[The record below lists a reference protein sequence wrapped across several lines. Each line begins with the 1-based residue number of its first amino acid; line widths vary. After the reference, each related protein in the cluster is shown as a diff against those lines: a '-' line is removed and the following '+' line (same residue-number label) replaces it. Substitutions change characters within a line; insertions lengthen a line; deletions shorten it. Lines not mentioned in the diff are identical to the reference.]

1 MNSSAESRH
10 LAAFLLLIVPGFML
24 LGLAGCGGAPRDLS
38 RDEARLVAWWCEDWA
53 RGIARESGEL
63 RTVGGSVALGR
74 IADWV
79 DTRTVTTTR
88 HHLASRRQ
96 RWPVVRG
103 FLGSGA
109 LTTTDEGLLVLGSA
123 ASGETASLAQQ
134 VADREN
140 QDRRTVEVLCLTFAQ
155 TDDALTRHLK
165 EAFRTARRAGD
176 AAVLG
181 LAVP

>member
-1 MNSSAESRH
+1 MNSRAEFRV
-10 LAAFLLLIVPGFML
+10 AAAWLLPVLML

-63 RTVGGSVALGR
+63 RTVDGSVALSR

-79 DTRTVTTTR
+79 DTRTVTATR
-88 HHLASRRQ
+88 HHLTRRRQ
-96 RWPVVRG
+96 RWAVVRG
-103 FLGSGA
+103 FLGSGT
-109 LTTTDEGLLVLGSA
+109 LTTTDDGLLVLSTT

-134 VADREN
+134 IADAEN
-140 QDRRTVEVLCLTFAQ
+140 QDRRMVEILCLTFAQ

-176 AAVLG
+176 AVTLG
-181 LAVP
+181 TTVP